1 MSAMNKDEAQRC
13 INIAKRAIAD
23 GDILKATKFLN
34 KSIALCPLDVAKG
47 RECILLTGLF
57 MQLHLEKC
65 INLQFVLVCL
75 FR

>member
-47 RECILLTGLF
+47 RECILLTTIYAIASRK
-57 MQLHLEKC
+57 MY
-65 INLQFVLVCL
+65 
-75 FR
+75 